1 MNPRQSFHRG
11 AAPPADKP
19 GQGKAM
25 SIDPMARLIGDV
37 RLGEGAQ
44 VGACAVLQGP
54 LWVGEDLRAHAGAL
68 IGGPAQHREGGG
80 DGSLRLGDR
89 VEIREA
95 ATLHR
100 GTASD
105 KGVTY
110 VGNDVLVMA
119 YAHVGHDCSLGDEV
133 TLCNGAQVGG
143 HVDIG
148 SMAMIGARAAIHQF
162 VRVGKGAMVAAG
174 ALVAGDVPPWTL
186 VAGDRAR
193 IIGPNTHALRQRF
206 GGDSL
211 LLLRRAI
218 RLLWPGPGRPPMQP
232 KQLHDTL
239 GLGGWGSVEVIDDLV
254 RFLEEPSHRPCC
266 PRGRR

>member
-1 MNPRQSFHRG
+1 M
-11 AAPPADKP
+11 
-19 GQGKAM
+19 M
-25 SIDPMARLIGDV
+25 SVDPMARLIGDV
-37 RLGEGAQ
+37 RLGAGAQ
-44 VGACAVLQGP
+44 VGACAVLEGP
-54 LWVGEDLRAHAGAL
+54 LWVGEDLRAHPGAL
-68 IGGPAQHREGGG
+68 IGGPAQHRNGGG

-100 GTASD
+100 GTASG
-105 KGVTY
+105 KGTTH
-110 VGNDVLVMA
+110 VGSDVLVMA
-119 YAHVGHDCSLGDEV
+119 YAHVGHDCSIGDEV

-148 SMAMIGARAAIHQF
+148 SAAMVGARAAIHQF

-174 ALVAGDVPPWTL
+174 ALVTGDVPPWTM

-193 IIGPNTHALRQRF
+193 IIGPNTHAFRQHF
-206 GGDSL
+206 NEDSL

-218 RLLWPGPGRPPMQP
+218 RLLWPGLKRTAIRPED
-232 KQLHDTL
+232 LHDAL
-239 GLGGWGSVEVIDDLV
+239 GLDRLMAVEFIDDLV
-254 RFLEEPSHRPCC
+254 RFLQGPAHRPCC